1 MDIIVFAIAFGI
13 MMIGMIVLMLLNTY
27 SLPVVKAGKVTKF
40 CNKKKCVFGAMP
52 NRVRINNQDIDL
64 SDNEKMV
71 VSGNSMKEY
80 RIFDGQRIYVK
91 RYSEDEKNTIQ
102 RYPVLVFNIVNTP
115 NEKDATYK
123 LRKFVGYITTCNW
136 TDVFVTFQDRI
147 KIDKDT
153 FTSLCEQKYAKTPQA
168 DRDRLVLSETYDEEH
183 NTVLYSLH
191 PVSTIYGKVEY
202 AV

>member
-1 MDIIVFAIAFGI
+1 MNVVVFAIAFGV
-13 MMIGMIVLMLLNTY
+13 MMIGMIIILLLNFN

-40 CNKKKCVFGAMP
+40 CDKKKFVFGTMP
-52 NRVRINNQDIDL
+52 NHVRINNRVVDL
-64 SDNEKMV
+64 SDDEKMV

-80 RIFDGQRIYVK
+80 DIFDGQRIYVK
-91 RYSEDEKNTIQ
+91 RYSEDERNTIQ

-115 NEKDATYK
+115 NEKDAVYK
-123 LRKFVGYITTCNW
+123 LRKFVGYITTNNW
-136 TDVFVTFQDRI
+136 PDVFVTFQDRI
-147 KIDKDT
+147 KTDQVT
-153 FTSLCEQKYAKTPQA
+153 FTRLCTEKYAKIPQA

>member
-13 MMIGMIVLMLLNTY
+13 MMTGMVVVLLLNFN

-40 CNKKKCVFGAMP
+40 CDKKKYVFGAMP
-52 NRVRINNQDIDL
+52 NRVKINNQNVDL
-64 SDNEKMV
+64 SDDEKMV

-80 RIFDGQRIYVK
+80 NIFDGQRIYVK
-91 RYSEDEKNTIQ
+91 KYSEDEKNTIQ
-102 RYPVLVFNIVNTP
+102 RFPVLVFNIVNTP
-115 NEKDATYK
+115 NEKDAVYK
-123 LRKFVGYITTCNW
+123 LRKFVGYITTNNW
-136 TDVFVTFQDRI
+136 SAVFVTFQDRI
-147 KIDKDT
+147 KTDQVT
-153 FTSLCEQKYAKTPQA
+153 FTRLCTKKYAKIPQA
-168 DRDRLVLSETYDEEH
+168 DRDKLVLSETYDEEQ